1 MSKILNEIVEDV
13 VVETVN
19 ITMATKNEA
28 DELKS
33 VLLND
38 IKSGKKKIV
47 VDLSN
52 CESMDSTFLGS
63 LVIAYKESEK
73 EGGTLKIAG
82 AHSDTEVIL
91 EITGTS
97 RIFEQYRNKS
107 EAIKS
112 FKMGAL

>member
-1 MSKILNEIVEDV
+1 MSNISSEIVEDI

-19 ITMATKNEA
+19 ISMATKSEA

-33 VLLND
+33 ALLND

-47 VDLSN
+47 VDLSK

-73 EGGTLKIAG
+73 EGGTVKIAG
-82 AHSDTEVIL
+82 AHSDAEVIL

-97 RIFEQYRNKS
+97 RIFEQYHDKS
-107 EAIKS
+107 EAIQS
-112 FKMGAL
+112 FNKRA